1 MDKHLGSWKDNK
13 TSNMTSHDSIYLDKK
28 EKSRKV
34 KNHEQDIKRILNA
47 MIIAQIEIG
56 L

>member
-1 MDKHLGSWKDNK
+1 
-13 TSNMTSHDSIYLDKK
+13 MTSHDSIYLDKK